1 MENTTNVLHPGSAFR
16 EEVKGLIHDFD
27 FGNCLSC
34 GMCTAGCPF
43 SDLVS
48 GLDPRRF
55 VRKLLLGLREEVLSD
70 PFVFLCNMCE
80 RCTIECP
87 MGIKMG
93 ALVRTVRG
101 HFYTREQYPGF
112 LQKVVQEQ
120 LETGNQMSVTPEE
133 FLETLDWLQEEL
145 QQELGD
151 PDYRI
156 PLDRRDADYFYAFNA
171 REVKYYPHELQA
183 VLKIFYAAG
192 INYTISSRKWD
203 ATNLALFTGNNE
215 DFYKIQMPLFE
226 EVVRLGAK
234 ELIIT
239 ECGGAFYATRHAYR
253 TYWKGRPFQV
263 RHIIQLL
270 DQLIGEGRL
279 KLDPTVI
286 TVPVTYH
293 DPCSLARKEGL
304 AEEARRVLKAFIRDF
319 REMNPN
325 RKVNYCCG
333 GGGGFI
339 AMPEYSKIRIEAK
352 GQRKAE
358 QIRATGAQIVAVPCH
373 NCMDQINDVTLH
385 FKLGTSNRHICSLV
399 EEALIMPPRKKGNIS

>member
-145 QQELGD
+145 SRNWETLTG
-151 PDYRI
+151 I

-171 REVKYYPHELQA
+171 RKLNITPRASGGFEN
-183 VLKIFYAAG
+183 FYAAG
-192 INYTISSRKWD
+192 INYTS
-203 ATNLALFTGNNE
+203 AAAGCHQPGPFTGNNE
-215 DFYKIQMPLFE
+215 DFTKFRCPCLGSCAP
-226 EVVRLGAK
+226 GAK

-239 ECGGAFYATRHAYR
+239 ECGGAFYATGMLTGPIGKA
-253 TYWKGRPFQV
+253 GPF
-263 RHIIQLL
+263 R
-270 DQLIGEGRL
+270 
-279 KLDPTVI
+279 
-286 TVPVTYH
+286 
-293 DPCSLARKEGL
+293 
-304 AEEARRVLKAFIRDF
+304 
-319 REMNPN
+319 
-325 RKVNYCCG
+325 CG
-333 GGGGFI
+333 
-339 AMPEYSKIRIEAK
+339 
-352 GQRKAE
+352 
-358 QIRATGAQIVAVPCH
+358 
-373 NCMDQINDVTLH
+373 TLSSCW
-385 FKLGTSNRHICSLV
+385 TS
-399 EEALIMPPRKKGNIS
+399 